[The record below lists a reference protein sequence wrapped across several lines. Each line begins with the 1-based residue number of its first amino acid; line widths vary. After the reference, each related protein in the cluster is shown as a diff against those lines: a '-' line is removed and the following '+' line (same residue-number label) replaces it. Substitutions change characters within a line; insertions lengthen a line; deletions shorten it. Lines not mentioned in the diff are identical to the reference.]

1 MAMNARSERELK
13 RRSGERG
20 FTLIETTIGLVI
32 MLVVVLGSAALF
44 SYAVRNNNGGN
55 DRAQALAIAQTALE
69 TLRNARYT
77 VGITDPIL
85 LQTPATPAP
94 LTVTREGRPYTVV
107 AKIVDEPACNLEDHH
122 RHGYAAEV
130 RLILVS
136 TARHHRHAT
145 REIRSALKTRPHET
159 AMNGEHDERS

>member
-1 MAMNARSERELK
+1 MNARSQRELK

-32 MLVVVLGSAALF
+32 MLIVVLGSATLF
-44 SYAVRNNNGGN
+44 AYAVRNNNGGN

-77 VGITDPIL
+77 VGVTDPIL

-94 LTVTREGRPYTVV
+94 LTVTREGRPYTVI
-107 AKIVDEPACNLEDHH
+107 AKIVDEPP
-122 RHGYAAEV
+122 
-130 RLILVS
+130 
-136 TARHHRHAT
+136 
-145 REIRSALKTRPHET
+145 SAPGLPVTLKTISVTVTPQRAGSVWSAQPVT
-159 AMNGEHDERS
+159 IVTQRARSDQP

>member
-1 MAMNARSERELK
+1 MAMNAGSERELK

-32 MLVVVLGSAALF
+32 MLVVVLGSATLF
-44 SYAVRNNNGGN
+44 AYAVRNNNGGN

-77 VGITDPIL
+77 VGVTDPIL

-94 LTVTREGRPYTVV
+94 LIVTREGRPYAVV
-107 AKIVDEPACNLEDHH
+107 AKIVDEPP
-122 RHGYAAEV
+122 AAAGLPV
-130 RLILVS
+130 
-136 TARHHRHAT
+136 T
-145 REIRSALKTRPHET
+145 LKTITVTVTPQ
-159 AMNGEHDERS
+159 RSVSFWSTQPVTIVTQRARSDQP